1 MRRPEVK
8 GNDRL
13 VVLGFAPFVG
23 LGCVLDGSEWL
34 SPLLQLIWNGRVSSF
49 PSA

>member
-13 VVLGFAPFVG
+13 VVLGLPPLSAWAVFWMV
-23 LGCVLDGSEWL
+23 LSGCH
-34 SPLLQLIWNGRVSSF
+34 PLLQLIWNGRVSSF